1 MLLLA
6 TCMLG
11 GFIVASILR
20 DTDVNDDDDFCG
32 GMVIPVTNASST
44 SLTQD

>member
-11 GFIVASILR
+11 GFIFASILK
-20 DTDVNDDDDFCG
+20 DVDDDDDFSG
-32 GMVIPVTNASST
+32 GMMVPTTDTVS
-44 SLTQD
+44 

>member
-11 GFIVASILR
+11 GFIFASILK
-20 DTDVNDDDDFCG
+20 DVDDDDDFGG
-32 GMVIPVTNASST
+32 GMMVPATDTVS
-44 SLTQD
+44 